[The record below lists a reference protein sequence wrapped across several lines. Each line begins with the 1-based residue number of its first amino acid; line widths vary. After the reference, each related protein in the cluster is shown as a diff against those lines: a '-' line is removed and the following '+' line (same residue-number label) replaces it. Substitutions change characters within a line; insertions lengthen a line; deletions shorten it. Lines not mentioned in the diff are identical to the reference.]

1 MTGPRVSSFPP
12 IAPPHARVL
21 ILGSMP
27 GRRSLDENR
36 YYAHP
41 QNAFWRIVAD
51 FTGVAHDAPYPE
63 RIAGLERR
71 GIAVWD
77 VLQSCIR
84 EGSLDS
90 SIDESSIE
98 INDFPGLF
106 TRCPDIASVFFNGAK
121 AEQSFRR
128 RVLPTLESR
137 HAAMHYERLPS
148 TSPAHAGMRLD
159 AKREAWTVVR
169 EHLDAT

>member
-1 MTGPRVSSFPP
+1 MGPRVSSFPP

-90 SIDESSIE
+90 AIDDASIE
-98 INDFPGLF
+98 VNDFPALF
-106 TRCPDIASVFFNGAK
+106 TRCPNITNIFFNGGK

-128 RVLPTLESR
+128 HVLPNLDAR
-137 HAAMHYERLPS
+137 HAGLRYERLPS
-148 TSPAHAGMRLD
+148 TSPAHAVMRLD
-159 AKREAWTVVR
+159 DKRSAWEIVR
-169 EHLDAT
+169 EC